1 MEPLV
6 WPLWTQR
13 VPGLNDFRGQL
24 CLCTGQPL
32 REGWCYGACRQPRG
46 CRSQGLPAACSTHP
60 PGAIP
65 TAQSFLLFPPLV
77 YPSLESDEDSPV
89 FKSRSKKR
97 KGSDDAPYSPTGSAG
112 GWEGSSV
119 HTECQWSCCTPTG
132 SVAQTGCLLPAGA
145 RLGFH
150 FSPGPSAK
158 CSRKH
163 SKAPRLLPG
172 EQCSAVS
179 QASEPGPRPWLSST
193 RDAGRVP
200 CAPGPIMAANR
211 VGSGSPNTLPS

>member
-1 MEPLV
+1 MISEASCAYARGSHSGRAGAME
-6 WPLWTQR
+6 R
-13 VPGLNDFRGQL
+13 ADSPG
-24 CLCTGQPL
+24 
-32 REGWCYGACRQPRG
+32 G

-65 TAQSFLLFPPLV
+65 AAQSFLLFPPLV

-119 HTECQWSCCTPTG
+119 HTECQQSCCTPTG
-132 SVAQTGCLLPAGA
+132 SVAQTGCLLPVGA

-150 FSPGPSAK
+150 FSPGTSAK
-158 CSRKH
+158 CSLKH

-172 EQCSAVS
+172 GSAVS
-179 QASEPGPRPWLSST
+179 LGCAGPWPWFSST
-193 RDAGRVP
+193 RNTGRVP
-200 CAPGPIMAANR
+200 CAPGPHH
-211 VGSGSPNTLPS
+211 GSQQSEVWFP

>member
-6 WPLWTQR
+6 WPLWTPR

-172 EQCSAVS
+172 EQCSVPGVRWPSALALINERRWEGPVCPWPHHGS
-179 QASEPGPRPWLSST
+179 QQCGVWFP
-193 RDAGRVP
+193 
-200 CAPGPIMAANR
+200 
-211 VGSGSPNTLPS
+211 